1 VGGEKGPPDLCIA
14 MRHKGPADFSDEA
27 ESLAELA
34 GRQHG
39 IVSVR
44 QLAERYGYSRS
55 RVKRAV
61 AAGYLHRLHRGVFAV
76 GHTNISLQGHC
87 LAAVLASG
95 PRSLLSHVSAAWLW
109 GLTSTSPLP
118 AAVTTPIHRKSR
130 PPIRLHEAR
139 LITDEDRALRE
150 GIPVTSLARTLLD
163 LAATIRF
170 EWLEKMVER
179 SEELGL
185 FDLRAVEE
193 LLARTVGHHG
203 HKRLRT
209 AIALY
214 APTSFTRSGLEQ
226 RFLEL
231 IIAAGL
237 PQPHTNY
244 VEHGFELDCYW
255 PEHRFAVEL
264 DVFETHGTRA
274 AFERDR
280 KRQEDLL
287 LAGIQMIRVTGPR
300 LQREPAEV
308 TRRVARLL
316 SERAPCPAASRPS
329 AA

>member
-1 VGGEKGPPDLCIA
+1 LLT
-14 MRHKGPADFSDEA
+14 AD
-27 ESLAELA
+27 
-34 GRQHG
+34 
-39 IVSVR
+39 
-44 QLAERYGYSRS
+44 
-55 RVKRAV
+55 
-61 AAGYLHRLHRGVFAV
+61 
-76 GHTNISLQGHC
+76 
-87 LAAVLASG
+87 
-95 PRSLLSHVSAAWLW
+95 
-109 GLTSTSPLP
+109 
-118 AAVTTPIHRKSR
+118 
-130 PPIRLHEAR
+130 
-139 LITDEDRALRE
+139 DRALRE

-163 LAATIRF
+163 VAADIRP

-179 SEELGL
+179 YEELGL

-214 APTSFTRSGLEQ
+214 APTSFTRSSLEK

-231 IIAAGL
+231 VLAAGL
-237 PQPHTNY
+237 PRPHTNY
-244 VEHGFELDCYW
+244 FEQGFELDCYW

-287 LAGIQMIRVTGPR
+287 LTGIQSIRVTGPR
-300 LQREPAEV
+300 LDREPEQV
-308 TRRVARLL
+308 ISRVARLL
-316 SERAPCPAASRPS
+316 SGQGPLRAASSSS